1 MKRDEAIALL
11 KKEAYTLLLYNDRDC
26 HFSQTRGVAPLL
38 SFLEKGQDVSSYCA
52 IDKVVGKAAA
62 FLYLALGIKKLHA
75 ITVSESALSLLSAHS
90 VSVTYEALVPRILN
104 REGNG
109 YCPMESAV
117 LCETSISSAIERIKE
132 TRAALLGK

>member
-62 FLYLALGIKKLHA
+62 FLYLALGIKNLHGTIVA
-75 ITVSESALSLLSAHS
+75 RNV
-90 VSVTYEALVPRILN
+90 V
-104 REGNG
+104 
-109 YCPMESAV
+109 
-117 LCETSISSAIERIKE
+117 
-132 TRAALLGK
+132 